1 MSYNLEECSFER
13 EPAQYQGIFRFIG
26 EKPFDICNVNKFKL
40 VMLSQVLVSLYPS
53 PRGNVS
59 FKIVVPWS

>member
-40 VMLSQVLVSLYPS
+40 GDVITSAGQFVSKPQRERQL
-53 PRGNVS
+53 
-59 FKIVVPWS
+59 